1 MLLLILVVALG
12 LRLKGINWDQG
23 FAFHPDERDIYRRS
37 GCMYDLLAE
46 APNALDCGY
55 VRDESDAEAGLPSI
69 GTFLDKDRS
78 PLNPHWFPLGSILIY
93 ILVLFRSIVELFTD
107 VNPMDMRYVGRPLAA
122 LADVGSVAMVFVLGR
137 RFYGTG
143 VGLLAAGFTSL
154 AVIHIQNSHFFRPET
169 FSVFFTLVSFWA
181 MWRMVERKQLKDSAF
196 LGLALGLGIAP
207 KISILPILAPLFLV
221 YLYRV
226 LDEVEGN
233 WSAITPELVQR
244 IFWHAVLAS
253 IIAAGVFLL
262 TSPYV
267 ILDIGSFL
275 GDISAQTL
283 MAKNAGMW
291 PFTIPYIDTPSLI
304 HIRRCRRKL
313 RCRSQWPTHP

>member
-1 MLLLILVVALG
+1 MIEDDG
-12 LRLKGINWDQG
+12 
-23 FAFHPDERDIYRRS
+23 
-37 GCMYDLLAE
+37 
-46 APNALDCGY
+46 
-55 VRDESDAEAGLPSI
+55 
-69 GTFLDKDRS
+69 GTR
-78 PLNPHWFPLGSILIY
+78 
-93 ILVLFRSIVELFTD
+93 
-107 VNPMDMRYVGRPLAA
+107 A
-122 LADVGSVAMVFVLGR
+122 VAMVFVLGR

-143 VGLLAAGFTSL
+143 VGLLGAGFTAV
-154 AVIHIQNSHFFRPET
+154 AVIHIQDSQFFRPET

-181 MWRMVERKQLKDSAF
+181 MWRMVERKKLKDSAF
-196 LGLALGLGIAP
+196 LGLALGLAIAP

-233 WSAITPELVQR
+233 WSAITPELVKR

-283 MAKNAGMW
+283 MARNVWMW
-291 PFTIPYIDTPSLI
+291 PLTIQDIDTLPFI
-304 HIRRCRRKL
+304 YKF
-313 RCRSQWPTHP
+313 Q